1 MASSSAISS
10 GSSTSLGRQDA
21 PCYCIVKFGQTFSYT
36 IPSFSVITV
45 KLRHAVIQHQE
56 NGLLKLTDV
65 FFHEDQSL
73 NIQTPVSAT
82 VSDACVVD
90 VRAYV

>member
-10 GSSTSLGRQDA
+10 GGSTFLGRQDA
-21 PCYCIVKFGQTFSYT
+21 NIYCIVKFGQTFSYT

-45 KLRHAVIQHQE
+45 DLRHAVIQHEE
-56 NGLLKLTDV
+56 NGLLKLTV
-65 FFHEDQSL
+65 FLREDQSL
-73 NIQTPVSAT
+73 NIQTPLSAT
-82 VSDACVVD
+82 VSDACVVN